1 MKTIT
6 SSTKKHGYA
15 ISSRVDRQTYQSIIG
30 LLSTAGYTDISSFI
44 KQAVLSQCKGIA
56 QDLTEFIDKELT
68 H

>member
-6 SSTKKHGYA
+6 SPTKKHGYV

-44 KQAVLSQCKGIA
+44 KQAVLSKYKGIA
-56 QDLTEFIDKELT
+56 QDVTEFIDKELT
-68 H
+68 S